1 MSPVTVP
8 LKILPHG
15 VGLPLPDYAS
25 LHAAGCDLVAA
36 LPVDVPRTLAPGERT
51 LIATGIALGLPENFE
66 AQVRPRSGLA
76 LRHGITVLNA
86 PGTID
91 ADYRGE
97 IFVLLVNFG
106 SEAVV
111 IERGMRIA
119 QLVLAPVSRARFVEA
134 SDLERTERDVG
145 GFGSTGLQGQAL
157 VKPSTA

>member
-1 MSPVTVP
+1 MSAVVVP
-8 LKILPHG
+8 IKILTHG
-15 VGLPLPDYAS
+15 VGLPLPDYATA
-25 LHAAGCDLVAA
+25 HAAGCDLVAA
-36 LPVDVPRTLAPGERT
+36 LPADAPQRLGPGERA
-51 LIATGIALGLPENFE
+51 LIATGIALGLPESFE

-106 SEAVV
+106 SEALL

-119 QLVLAPVSRARFVEA
+119 QLVLAPVSRARFVHTE
-134 SDLERTERDVG
+134 DLERTARDAG
-145 GFGSTGLQGQAL
+145 GFGSTGLHSQVVTPPTL
-157 VKPSTA
+157 P